1 MIVAKCPLRVS
12 LVGGSTDLEEFIDT
26 YGMGSVISF
35 PSNLYV
41 YVSIHKNHREKIIVN
56 YSSKEEVEDI
66 DSIKND
72 VARVVMQHFRNRHY
86 FTGSSKWITI
96 TFNSD
101 VISHGSGLATSTA
114 YTIAL
119 IKAMAMY
126 NGKEMSEFE
135 ICKLA
140 IELERQFNPLTG
152 YQDSYGCGI
161 SGFKRIVFEKNKRP
175 KFRYFET
182 KFLQDNFDMCLIY
195 TGIKRSSTDV
205 LKSIDVSKSY
215 SLLEL
220 VNDMDEALDANDVD
234 RFLKGFNKAWIA
246 KRQSSPK
253 IFDEIDGFDKFETLL
268 NQPSVLG
275 YKLLGA
281 GAGGYFLLLL
291 KPGTLFKLIEDLN
304 VIGMEYEPIAISVS
318 DHGVKGYT
326 I

>member
-41 YVSIHKNHREKIIVN
+41 YVTLHPNHRNKIIVN
-56 YSSKEEVEDI
+56 YSSKEEVKNI

-72 VARVVMQHFRNRHY
+72 VARVVMQHFKKELHEDNKR
-86 FTGSSKWITI
+86 FITI

-101 VISHGSGLATSTA
+101 IISHGSGLATSTA
-114 YTIAL
+114 YIIAT
-119 IKAMAMY
+119 IKAVSMY
-126 NGKEMSEFE
+126 LEKDMSEFE

-195 TGIKRSSTDV
+195 TGIKRSSTEV

-215 SLLEL
+215 SLLGL
-220 VNDMDEALDANDVD
+220 VDSMDEALDSNNVD
-234 RFLKGFNKAWIA
+234 EFLNGFNKAWLA

-253 IFDEIDGFDKFETLL
+253 IFDEIDGFDKFESLL
-268 NQPSVLG
+268 NQSSVLG

-291 KPGTLFKLIEDLN
+291 EPGYLHKLKSEMQTM
-304 VIGMEYEPIAISVS
+304 GMEYEPIAISVS